1 MSVSLFSEMPFKFGS
16 THVLTLFHST
26 LGKPICGPHRAE
38 QNRLKLKF
46 EYRELQEVAIEHMK
60 AALIS
65 QSIQPVLKLYDPKLP
80 TETHTNAVLL
90 QMVRKGSHLHP
101 VMCEEKYH
109 SYELKVVAVIA
120 ALTALSWE

>member
-1 MSVSLFSEMPFKFGS
+1 MDDIIVPSKGVEEGLKNLKR
-16 THVLTLFHST
+16 VLVV
-26 LGKPICGPHRAE
+26 AE